1 MKFEA
6 HMTTDGKLQY
16 LRENIPVAD
25 LFGQLA
31 EECTELAQAALKMQ
45 RHLREVNPP
54 RKCLDE
60 IMADIA
66 EERNDVMICLE
77 LVHFGADKGS
87 TVYWDAVDEKL
98 DRWVRCIKAVKVDR
112 SELEAAR
119 AERDA
124 LEARLRHLLES
135 PVVREY
141 DEVDRN
147 GLYVRD
153 INDLGASAS
162 CCCAHGCPGI

>member
-6 HMTTDGKLQY
+6 HMTTNGKLQY

-45 RHLREVNPP
+45 RHIREVNPP

-87 TVYWDAVDEKL
+87 AVYWDAVDEKL

-124 LEARLRHLLES
+124 LEARLKHLLQS
-135 PVVREY
+135 SLVRSF
-141 DEVDRN
+141 DEVGLNGEYIKDISSLDR
-147 GLYVRD
+147 LVIAVPAD
-153 INDLGASAS
+153 EKI
-162 CCCAHGCPGI
+162 